1 MCSQLALL
9 WYSLN
14 PLFCELARLRVRAFR
29 RKVLSLSLFIF
40 FFSSGDPAVWIAI
53 ACLLPQIVLRAF
65 RSRPSPKD
73 R

>member
-14 PLFCELARLRVRAFR
+14 PLFCELARLHVRGFR
-29 RKVLSLSLFIF
+29 RKVLFLSLSL
-40 FFSSGDPAVWIAI
+40 FFSSGDPTVWIAS